1 MMDIMALFLWLL
13 WITGTASSV
22 YTNDRRDGL
31 RLLRHQRAHRNGY
44 NMRSQSTPQYGARRA
59 RYSAHRNA
67 MDRDERL
74 KMEEFNALQ
83 GAINEMNEMNE
94 MNDIN
99 DMNAME
105 SQNDFD
111 QYSDAN
117 SDGHFEGYFN
127 GEFESEEEA
136 EQSIN
141 AQNAD
146 KIENDAA
153 AAGGGGGVSEF
164 DKLFG

>member
-44 NMRSQSTPQYGARRA
+44 NMRSQSTPQYGARRS
-59 RYSAHRNA
+59 RYSAHRNE

-83 GAINEMNEMNE
+83 GAMNEMNE
-94 MNDIN
+94 M
-99 DMNAME
+99 E
-105 SQNDFD
+105 SQSDFD

-117 SDGHFEGYFN
+117 SDGDFE
-127 GEFESEEEA
+127 
-136 EQSIN
+136 
-141 AQNAD
+141 
-146 KIENDAA
+146 
-153 AAGGGGGVSEF
+153 
-164 DKLFG
+164 